1 MNYRFIWHRRCSLLT
16 SKIAALSIALLLAT
30 LLGTSLL
37 HAQSAGDFTI
47 VVLPDTQNYSQ
58 FYPQIF
64 DSQTQW
70 VASNAAGQNIALVI
84 GVGDVVNTGTDAIQT
99 GNANHSISILDQAGV
114 PYVFAIGNHDYSTLP
129 PTSRNA
135 TAFNQYLGPSRYA
148 TKAYYGSSNYPSDSN
163 ENFYANFTWGGKSY
177 LILVLEYVPRDSALA
192 WAKSILDANT
202 DKEVIVVT
210 HSYLYSDSTPVD
222 ECDTAD
228 MVGDNDG
235 SQQWAKL
242 ISQYS
247 NVSVVLSGHV
257 TNKFNARRSDV
268 GVGGNFVHQIF
279 ANWQDWT
286 NGGNGYLRIMQFS
299 PSNNT
304 INVQTYSPYT
314 GLSLADSGNQFTLK
328 WHNDGAAGSGSA
340 VVSGRV
346 RTASYGT
353 GCTAVAGATVNV
365 GVAAATT
372 DSTGWYSLTFPPGQ
386 VSASASAA
394 GYQTGTKSAGLNDY
408 FPNELDFFLFP
419 VPPCQQS
426 TTDPS
431 VTICTPLN
439 NSTVTS
445 PANVVAGV
453 NSSSPINSFSIW
465 LDGIKVYSTP
475 GVTLNTNVTISP
487 GGHQLLVQAMNGA
500 KQVFGQTV
508 NVTVGS
514 TTGCQPSA
522 TVPSE
527 NICAPANN
535 ATVSSPFTV
544 QAAAHM
550 ANAVNNSQIWLDG
563 VKVYQVS
570 GANVNTSVTAAAG
583 SHRLTVQ
590 SADTTGALTKQTVFV
605 TVGTSSCAL
614 SSTDP
619 SVTICTPM
627 PNSTVTSPVK
637 IVAGTT
643 DSAST
648 VTNTFV
654 WVDGVKQWTASGGSL
669 NTSVAMSP
677 GTHRVTVQ
685 AKDSS
690 GRYFQSTMNIAVH

>member
-1 MNYRFIWHRRCSLLT
+1 MWRPHWSLPT
-16 SKIAALSIALLLAT
+16 FRIAVLSIVSLTAAVLGAPLLQ
-30 LLGTSLL
+30 
-37 HAQSAGDFTI
+37 AQTGGDFTI

-70 VASNAAGQNIALVI
+70 VANNAAAQNIALVI
-84 GVGDVVNTGTDAIQT
+84 GVGDVVNIGNDATQT
-99 GNANHSISILDQAGV
+99 SNANHSIGILDQAGV
-114 PYVFAIGNHDYSTLP
+114 PYVFAIGNHDYETLP
-129 PTSRNA
+129 PTSRTA
-135 TAFNQYLGPSRYA
+135 TTFNQYLGPSRYA
-148 TKAYYGSSNYPSDSN
+148 NKAYYGSSNYPPGSN
-163 ENFYANFTWGGKSY
+163 ENFYATFTWGGKSY
-177 LILVLEYVPRDSALA
+177 LVLVLEYVPRDSALA
-192 WAKSILDANT
+192 WAKSVLDANK

-210 HSYLYSDSTPVD
+210 HSYLYSDSTQVD

-228 MVGDNDG
+228 MIGDNDG
-235 SQQWAKL
+235 SRQWSKL
-242 ISQYS
+242 VSQYS
-247 NVSVVLSGHV
+247 NISVVLSGHI

-286 NGGNGYLRIMQFS
+286 NGGNGYLRIMKFS

-304 INVQTYSPYT
+304 INVTTYSPYT
-314 GLSLADSGNQFTLK
+314 GLSLSDTGNQFTLK
-328 WHNDGAAGSGSA
+328 WHNNGAAGSGTA
-340 VVSGRV
+340 VVTGRV

-353 GCTAVAGATVNV
+353 GCSAVAGATVNV
-365 GVAAATT
+365 GGATATT
-372 DSTGWYSLTFPPGQ
+372 DSTGLYSLTLPPGQ

-394 GYQTGTKSAGLNDY
+394 GYQTGTRSATLNDY

-431 VTICTPLN
+431 LTICKPLN

-453 NSSSPINSFSIW
+453 NSSSPIISFSIW
-465 LDGIKVYSTP
+465 LDGSKVYGAP
-475 GVTLNTNVTISP
+475 GVTLNTNVTLSP
-487 GGHQLLVQAMNGA
+487 GGHQLIVQAMNGA
-500 KQVFGQTV
+500 KKVFGQSV

-514 TTGCQPSA
+514 TTGCQPLA

-550 ANAVNNSQIWLDG
+550 ATAVNNSQTWLDG

-570 GANVNTSVTAAAG
+570 GANVNTSVTAATG

-590 SADTTGALTKQTVFV
+590 AVDTTGAVVKQTVYV
-605 TVGTSSCAL
+605 TVGTGSCVL
-614 SSTDP
+614 SSADP
-619 SVTICTPM
+619 SVTICTPA

-643 DSAST
+643 DSGAT

-669 NTSVAMSP
+669 NTSIAMSV

-685 AKDSS
+685 AKDSL
-690 GRYFQSTMNIAVH
+690 GRYFQSTVNVTVH

>member
-1 MNYRFIWHRRCSLLT
+1 MWRPRWSRLT
-16 SKIAALSIALLLAT
+16 SRIAALSIALLVAT

-37 HAQSAGDFTI
+37 EAQTAGDFTI

-70 VASNAAGQNIALVI
+70 VANNATGQNIALVI
-84 GVGDVVNTGTDAIQT
+84 GVGDVVNIGKDATQT
-99 GNANHSISILDQAGV
+99 SNANHSISILDQAGV
-114 PYVFAIGNHDYSTLP
+114 PYVFAIGNHDYETLP
-129 PTSRNA
+129 PTSRAA
-135 TAFNQYLGPSRYA
+135 TTFNQYLGPSRYA
-148 TKAYYGSSNYPSDSN
+148 NKTYYGSSNYPPGSN
-163 ENFYANFTWGGKSY
+163 ENFYATFTWGGTSY

-192 WAKSILDANT
+192 WGKSVLDANT

-210 HSYLYSDSTPVD
+210 HSYLYSDSTQVD

-235 SQQWAKL
+235 SRQWSKL

-247 NVSVVLSGHV
+247 NISVVLSGHI
-257 TNKFNARRSDV
+257 TNKFNARRSDL

-299 PSNNT
+299 PSTNT
-304 INVQTYSPYT
+304 INVKTYSPYT
-314 GLSLADSGNQFTLK
+314 GLFLADAGNQFTLK
-328 WHNDGAAGSGSA
+328 WHNDGAAGSGTA

-353 GCTAVAGATVNV
+353 GCTSIAGATVNV
-365 GVAAATT
+365 GGATATT
-372 DSTGWYSLTFPPGQ
+372 DSTGRYSLTLPPGQ
-386 VSASASAA
+386 ISASATAP
-394 GYQTGTKSAGLNDY
+394 GYQAGTKSVSLNDY

-431 VTICTPLN
+431 LAVCTPLN

-445 PANVVAGV
+445 PTNVVAGV

-475 GVTLNTNVTISP
+475 GVTLNTNVTMSA
-487 GGHQLLVQAMNGA
+487 GGHQLIVQAMNGA
-500 KQVFGQTV
+500 KQVFGQTI

-514 TTGCQPSA
+514 STGCQPSA
-522 TVPSE
+522 TVPSV

-535 ATVSSPFTV
+535 ATVSSPFPV

-563 VKVYQVS
+563 VKVYQVT

-590 SADTTGALTKQTVFV
+590 SVDTTGALTKRTVFV
-605 TVGTSSCAL
+605 TVGTSSCVL

-619 SVTICTPM
+619 SVTICTPA

-637 IVAGTT
+637 IVAGST
-643 DSAST
+643 DSAAT

-669 NTSVAMSP
+669 NTSLAMST

-690 GRYFQSTMNIAVH
+690 GRYFQSTVNITVH

>member
-1 MNYRFIWHRRCSLLT
+1 MCPRIWSLLT
-16 SKIAALSIALLLAT
+16 SKTAVLSIALLVAT

-70 VASNAAGQNIALVI
+70 VANNAAGQNIALVI

-114 PYVFAIGNHDYSTLP
+114 PYVFAIGNHDYNTLP

-148 TKAYYGSSNYPSDSN
+148 TKAYYGSSNYPPGSN

-235 SQQWAKL
+235 ATQWAKL

-247 NVSVVLSGHV
+247 NISVVLSGHV

-304 INVQTYSPYT
+304 INVNTYSPYT
-314 GLSLADSGNQFTLK
+314 GLFLADSGNQFTLK

-372 DSTGWYSLTFPPGQ
+372 DSTGWYSLTLPPGQ

-394 GYQTGTKSAGLNDY
+394 GYQTGTKSASLNDY

-431 VTICTPLN
+431 VTICKPLN

-445 PANVVAGV
+445 PGNVVAGV
-453 NSSSPINSFSIW
+453 NSSSPINSFSVW
-465 LDGIKVYSTP
+465 LDGKKVYSIP
-475 GVTLNTNVTISP
+475 GLTLNTNVTMSA
-487 GGHQLLVQAMNGA
+487 GGHQLIVQAMNGA

-508 NVTVGS
+508 NVTAGS

-522 TVPSE
+522 TVPSV

-550 ANAVNNSQIWLDG
+550 ANPVSNSQIWLDG
-563 VKVYQVS
+563 VKVYQVT
-570 GANVNTSVTAAAG
+570 GANVNASVTAGAA

-590 SADTTGALTKQTVFV
+590 SVDTTGALIKQTVFV
-605 TVGTSSCAL
+605 TVGSASCVL

-619 SVTICTPM
+619 SVTICTPA
-627 PNSTVTSPVK
+627 PNSTVASPVK
-637 IVAGTT
+637 IVVGTT
-643 DSAST
+643 DSAAT

-669 NTSVAMSP
+669 NTSLAMST

-690 GRYFQSTMNIAVH
+690 GRYFQSTVNITVH

>member
-1 MNYRFIWHRRCSLLT
+1 MWRPRWSLLT
-16 SKIAALSIALLLAT
+16 ARIATLSIALLVAT

-37 HAQSAGDFTI
+37 QAQTAGDFTI

-70 VASNAAGQNIALVI
+70 VANNAAGQNIALVI
-84 GVGDVVNTGTDAIQT
+84 GVGDVVNIGKDATQT
-99 GNANHSISILDQAGV
+99 SNANHSISILDQAGV
-114 PYVFAIGNHDYSTLP
+114 PYVFAIGNHDYETLP
-129 PTSRNA
+129 PTSRAA
-135 TAFNQYLGPSRYA
+135 TTFNQYLGPSRYA
-148 TKAYYGSSNYPSDSN
+148 NKAYYGSSNYPPGSN
-163 ENFYANFTWGGKSY
+163 ENFYATFTWGGKSY

-192 WAKSILDANT
+192 WGKSVLDANT

-210 HSYLYSDSTPVD
+210 HSYLYSDGTQVD

-235 SQQWAKL
+235 SRQWSKL

-247 NVSVVLSGHV
+247 NISVVLSGHI
-257 TNKFNARRSDV
+257 TNKFNARRSDL
-268 GVGGNFVHQIF
+268 GVAGNFVHQIF

-304 INVQTYSPYT
+304 INVKTYSPYT
-314 GLSLADSGNQFTLK
+314 GLFLADAGNQFTLK
-328 WHNDGAAGSGSA
+328 WHNDGAAGSGTA

-353 GCTAVAGATVNV
+353 GCSAIVGATVNV
-365 GVAAATT
+365 GGATATT
-372 DSTGWYSLTFPPGQ
+372 DSTGLYSLTLPPGQ
-386 VSASASAA
+386 VSASANAA
-394 GYQTGTKSAGLNDY
+394 GYQAGTKSATLNDY

-431 VTICTPLN
+431 LTVCTPLN

-445 PANVVAGV
+445 PTNVVAGV

-465 LDGIKVYSTP
+465 LDGIKVYGTP
-475 GVTLNTNVTISP
+475 GVTLNTNLTMSA
-487 GGHQLLVQAMNGA
+487 GGHQLIVQAMNGA

-522 TVPSE
+522 TVPSV
-527 NICAPANN
+527 NICAPTNN

-550 ANAVNNSQIWLDG
+550 ANPVSNSQIWLDG
-563 VKVYQVS
+563 VKIYQVS
-570 GANVNTSVTAAAG
+570 GANVNTSVTATAG

-590 SADTTGALTKQTVFV
+590 SVDTTGALTKQTVFV
-605 TVGTSSCAL
+605 TIGTSSCVL
-614 SSTDP
+614 SSTNP
-619 SVTICTPM
+619 SVTICTPA

-643 DSAST
+643 DSAAT

-669 NTSVAMSP
+669 NTSLAMST

-690 GRYFQSTMNIAVH
+690 GRYFQSTVNITVH